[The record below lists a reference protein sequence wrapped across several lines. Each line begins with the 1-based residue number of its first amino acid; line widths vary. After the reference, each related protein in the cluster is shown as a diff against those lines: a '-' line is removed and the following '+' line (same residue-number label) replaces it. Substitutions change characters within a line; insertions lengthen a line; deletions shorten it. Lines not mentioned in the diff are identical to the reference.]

1 MKNKKTFAKLLPLVA
16 QIADNKLQKGG
27 KNRSVTQ
34 PAHCKAND
42 QINVNSGRILKVF
55 FKGKP
60 GIINLKMVVFF

>member
-1 MKNKKTFAKLLPLVA
+1 MKAKKLSQKVLQLVA
-16 QIADNKLQKGG
+16 RITDNKLLKGG

-55 FKGKP
+55 FREKP
-60 GIINLKMVVFF
+60 GIINLEMLVYF